1 MTDME
6 EAMDDL
12 FEIKLMV
19 GGTYYPLKIH
29 RKDEGMYREAARRIN
44 DKLNRYRERYPQ
56 LSDEKY
62 YVMAA
67 VHISMVNI
75 MWEKFNDTTPYKEK
89 IQQLDKELDSIL
101 SVAQDSATE

>member
-1 MTDME
+1 MA

-19 GGTYYPLKIH
+19 GGTYYPLTIH
-29 RKDEGMYREAARRIN
+29 RKDERLYREAARRIN

-56 LSDEKY
+56 LSEEKY

-67 VHISMVNI
+67 VHISMVKI
-75 MWEKFNDTTPYKEK
+75 MWEDFNDTAPYKDK
-89 IQQLDKELDSIL
+89 IRQLDKELDSIL
-101 SVAQDSATE
+101 GVAEDQPAE